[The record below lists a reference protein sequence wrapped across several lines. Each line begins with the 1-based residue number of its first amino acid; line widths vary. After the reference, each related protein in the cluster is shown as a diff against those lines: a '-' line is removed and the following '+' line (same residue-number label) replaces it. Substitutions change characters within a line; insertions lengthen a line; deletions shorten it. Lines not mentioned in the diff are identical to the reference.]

1 MEITLPVSSE
11 RFTLKSWSMAKAD
24 EFYEAE
30 LAMLDMDATARVAA
44 LRGHEVTLYEKTG
57 SLGGRIKLASMIKG
71 CEVEN
76 VMPIYDYLTTQIRKL
91 PVKVKLHTTV
101 TRELVLQEKPDAVV
115 IATSSE
121 YAVPE
126 IPGIHGSK
134 VFTIKGLSR
143 LAALPLRLFGPELLA
158 RLSHVFLPV
167 GKRVVVL
174 GGQIE
179 GVQGAVFLKKRG
191 RDVTIVEESETWG
204 AGIPERYFQRIG
216 PWFRR
221 KNVRV
226 LTGTK
231 AVEITK
237 DGVRVRSS
245 DGTETV
251 LSCDSVMVL
260 MPQVP
265 SHALARSLEGVV
277 GEIHEIGSTLGA
289 ENGLLKHALYDGRR
303 VGCRL

>member
-1 MEITLPVSSE
+1 
-11 RFTLKSWSMAKAD
+11 
-24 EFYEAE
+24 
-30 LAMLDMDATARVAA
+30 
-44 LRGHEVTLYEKTG
+44 
-57 SLGGRIKLASMIKG
+57 MIKG

-126 IPGIHGSK
+126 TPGIHGSK

-179 GVQGAVFLKKRG
+179 GVQGSGLPEKRAAVT
-191 RDVTIVEESETWG
+191 VTIVEESETWG
-204 AGIPERYFQRIG
+204 AGIPGTLLPAYRSRRV
-216 PWFRR
+216 PVR

-226 LTGTK
+226 LTDEGMWNDTK
-231 AVEITK
+231 
-237 DGVRVRSS
+237 
-245 DGTETV
+245 
-251 LSCDSVMVL
+251 
-260 MPQVP
+260 
-265 SHALARSLEGVV
+265 
-277 GEIHEIGSTLGA
+277 
-289 ENGLLKHALYDGRR
+289 GRR
-303 VGCRL
+303 TRPVLGRNGNRALLRQRHGAHAAGSFSCSGPVAGGRRGRNS